1 MLDCRRGA
9 LARGAV
15 NQPLSKLP
23 IGYVVAL
30 PRRIAQMKSLFPAL
44 LGALLLMPVVA
55 LADDTG
61 APQGPGCGLVD
72 NALISQ
78 GDGHVMI
85 DCAGV
90 TEEYGKQLAGILT
103 YVLQRRLDPEIVI
116 AKLDE
121 IEGVPADGE
130 PRNLTT
136 DQGQTLVQSLMAAGK
151 PAVVSI
157 NADPDSPEPGNYA
170 LAIATRLGMAGWA
183 IEGSQIRRT
192 VPAGLEDI
200 HGLVL
205 VVHDEKAPPERA
217 TELKKALAAAKIFV
231 PVISKPDLAAD
242 AALLWVG
249 KRPVLNAAT
258 TQ

>member
-1 MLDCRRGA
+1 MLGGRRGA
-9 LARGAV
+9 LTRGAV

-23 IGYVVAL
+23 IGYAVAL
-30 PRRIAQMKSLFPAL
+30 PLRIGPMKSFLPAL
-44 LGALLLMPVVA
+44 FVALLLTPAAA
-55 LADDTG
+55 LADDAT
-61 APQGPGCGLVD
+61 APQGQGCGLVA
-72 NALISQ
+72 NALVSQ
-78 GDGHVMI
+78 GEGHVMI
-85 DCAGV
+85 DCVGV

-103 YVLQRRLDPEIVI
+103 YVLQHRLDPGIVI

-121 IEGVPADGE
+121 IEGVPPGDE

-151 PAVVSI
+151 PAVVWI

-205 VVHDEKAPPERA
+205 VVHDEKTPPEKA

-249 KRPVLNAAT
+249 KRPVLNAAA